1 MAGNSQ
7 NHSGFNFLCPW
18 PSNHLK
24 ASYFAVCFVVSCHS
38 VSANA
43 LKEAAFSFFLDS
55 LFFFFFLPQALFQLY
70 LRCQT
75 TITTVSWGLTGSN
88 FSLCVRDVLS
98 QRLLCAALKSGWP
111 VEISISPLIV
121 FSSVPFNMVVHQCS
135 GSFTWGTLK
144 SCSVPVC
151 ISFKAD
157 LQAWPTE
164 CHRQRADLRVKHC
177 K

>member
-1 MAGNSQ
+1 MARNSR

-24 ASYFAVCFVVSCHS
+24 ASTFAVSFVVSCHS
-38 VSANA
+38 VSAKS
-43 LKEAAFSFFLDS
+43 LKGAAVCFYLDS
-55 LFFFFFLPQALFQLY
+55 LFFFFSPQALLQLY
-70 LRCQT
+70 LRCQS
-75 TITTVSWGLTGSN
+75 TITTLSWGLTGSN
-88 FSLCVRDVLS
+88 FSCVRDVLS

-111 VEISISPLIV
+111 VEISISPLIII
-121 FSSVPFNMVVHQCS
+121 FSSVSFNMVHQCP
-135 GSFTWGTLK
+135 GNFTWGTPK

-157 LQAWPTE
+157 LQAWPKE
-164 CHRQRADLRVKHC
+164 CHRSRVELC